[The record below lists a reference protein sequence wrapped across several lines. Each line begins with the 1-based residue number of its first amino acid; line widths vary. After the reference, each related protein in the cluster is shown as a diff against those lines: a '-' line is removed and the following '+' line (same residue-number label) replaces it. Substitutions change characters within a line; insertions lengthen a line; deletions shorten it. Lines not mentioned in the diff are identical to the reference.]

1 MTRAQTVQNSPTR
14 LGAGPGRLVQ
24 GLLVVGLLALAELP
38 VAWHFLV
45 TWPGDQWQV
54 DVEVY
59 REAARS
65 IIYGRPIYEQ
75 MTEPPQLLPFT
86 YPPFA
91 AIIALPLAAL
101 PFAVIGWLW
110 TALQVA
116 ATYGTV
122 LIAFR
127 RVLALAG
134 GWRWVAGAALTGPML
149 WLLPVSDGV
158 RFGQVNAFLILVCL
172 ADVAVRRP
180 RPSASP
186 RRPERT
192 GWAGRSAWPSWSSG
206 TLIGLATA
214 VKLTPGVF
222 WVHYAVTG
230 RWREL
235 RTAVLAAGAATV
247 GAFLVLPEASLA
259 FWGGA
264 LGDPARLGPNRGTS
278 NQSLRGVLLRLG
290 PDGAAGTALWLVL
303 VVAVGVVGF
312 LVARRAYRAGDP
324 VAEVAAV
331 GLMAV
336 LLSPV
341 AWVHHFAWAIVVV
354 AAVMGDGTSRRRL
367 WLGGAV
373 YVWFLARLPWW
384 GSAYLSADAGP
395 AWLGRLLQ
403 NGFTIGA
410 LLSLA
415 LLYRLVPTGP
425 GRPRLSDHG
434 RHPLAADHPRHRS
447 ERDSGSAG

>member
-1 MTRAQTVQNSPTR
+1 
-14 LGAGPGRLVQ
+14 
-24 GLLVVGLLALAELP
+24 VGLLALAELP

-65 IIYGRPIYEQ
+65 IVYGRPVYEQ

-91 AIIALPLAAL
+91 ALIALPLAAI
-101 PFAVIGWLW
+101 PFVAVGWLW

-127 RVLALAG
+127 RVLAHSG

-158 RFGQVNAFLILVCL
+158 RFGQVNAFLILACL

-180 RPSASP
+180 R
-186 RRPERT
+186 RP
-192 GWAGRSAWPSWSSG
+192 GWRPG
-206 TLIGLATA
+206 TLVGLATA

-247 GAFLVLPEASLA
+247 AAFLVLPEASLA

-290 PDGAAGTALWLVL
+290 PDGAAGTALWLGLVL
-303 VVAVGVVGF
+303 VVGVVGF
-312 LVARRAYRAGDP
+312 TVARRAYRAGDP
-324 VAEVAAV
+324 VAEVAVV

-341 AWVHHFAWAIVVV
+341 AWVHHFAWAVVVV

-373 YVWFLARLPWW
+373 YAWFLARLPWW

-395 AWLGRLLQ
+395 VWLGRLLQ

-415 LLYRLVPTGP
+415 LLYRLVPTGRAGARVP
-425 GRPRLSDHG
+425 LRPPANGRRYG
-434 RHPLAADHPRHRS
+434 PLGSLRSNSAKQARKSSSPHR
-447 ERDSGSAG
+447 